1 MTIEEAR
8 KKAGMSRKQLS
19 DWLEIPYRTLSNWET
34 GERACPQYVER
45 LVVEKIMRDYKKT

>member
-8 KKAGMSRKQLS
+8 KKVGMSRKQLS